1 MANWLDLTV
10 LACTVLDMANRTTD
24 TDAEYIT
31 PAEAERIA
39 FLSTKQISRLADAG
53 RIDFIRPGK
62 HRRYRRSDV
71 EALVAP
77 TSSPVRDAP
86 AGVVGGGVSSFAEE
100 RAS

>member
-1 MANWLDLTV
+1 
-10 LACTVLDMANRTTD
+10 MANRTTD
-24 TDAEYIT
+24 HEAEYIT

-77 TSSPVRDAP
+77 TSSPVPDTP
-86 AGVVGGGVSSFAEE
+86 VGVSGGGVSSFAGD
-100 RAS
+100 AA